1 MLSLVLVS
9 SHDPLKSFLIYLFLL
24 LLLVFTYELFVL
36 SLDFLYLLFQIFD
49 AGLKLIVLRDQ
60 VSFLC

>member
-24 LLLVFTYELFVL
+24 LLLVFTYELFIL

-49 AGLKLIVLRDQ
+49 TGLKLIVLRDQ

>member
-36 SLDFLYLLFQIFD
+36 GLDFLYLLFQIFD
-49 AGLKLIVLRDQ
+49 TGLKLIVLRDQ